1 MSVVIAFLW
10 ANLLTIISWVI
21 RIGALIL
28 VPFRRSPAAAR
39 GWLLL
44 FFIAPL
50 PALLLFLVIGSPK
63 HPKRRRKLFEELPEI
78 LRRAIAKAGITTG
91 EARADLPDRLD
102 PIADLASGLAG
113 LPAVTGNRIDLLEEY
128 DGSIDALVAEI
139 DRAEHHVHLEY
150 YIFADDR
157 TGRKIVQAV
166 ERARERGVTCR
177 VLIDAIGS
185 IRWVKPVL
193 ARLHAAGAE
202 AHRVLPLGMRSN
214 ASRFDLRNHRKI
226 AVIDGK
232 VSFTGSQNIVD
243 AQPDRSAPPNV
254 ELVIRVEGP
263 AVAELQAVFIG
274 DWYLE
279 SGTALDE
286 AHLFAPAMD
295 AGDVSAQFV
304 PSGPDYPIGGIDLL
318 FAAAMNL
325 ARDEIVIVTPYFIPN
340 GAILTAL
347 TSAALRGVK
356 VRIML
361 SRYSDGFLV
370 GNAQRSYY
378 AELLRAGIE
387 IHLYENGFVHAK
399 HVRIDR
405 DIAVIGSCNMDER
418 SFRLNAE
425 ASMVCYGPAVAGAVA
440 GIEQRYFDNATQL
453 EKESWAQRSLI
464 TKTLENSARL
474 LSDLL

>member
-1 MSVVIAFLW
+1 MSVAIAFLW

-78 LRRAIAKAGITTG
+78 LRRAVAKAGIATG
-91 EARADLPDRLD
+91 AARADLPDRLD
-102 PIADLASGLAG
+102 AIADLASGLAG
-113 LPAVTGNRIDLLEEY
+113 LPPVKGNRIDLLEDY

-139 DRAEHHVHLEY
+139 DKAEHHVHLQY
-150 YIFADDR
+150 YIFADDGA
-157 TGRKIVQAV
+157 GRKIVQAV
-166 ERARERGVTCR
+166 ERARGRGVTCR

-185 IRWVKPVL
+185 LRWGKAVL

-202 AHRVLPLGMRSN
+202 AHRILPLGMRSN
-214 ASRFDLRNHRKI
+214 ASRIDLRNHRKI
-226 AVIDGK
+226 AVIDGRIG
-232 VSFTGSQNIVD
+232 FTGSQNIVD
-243 AQPDRSAPPNV
+243 AQPDRSAPRNV
-254 ELVIRVEGP
+254 ELVIRVEGA

-279 SGTALDE
+279 SGVALDE
-286 AHLFAPAMD
+286 EQLFAPVLD
-295 AGDVSAQFV
+295 AGEVPAQFV

-340 GAILTAL
+340 DAIISAL

-361 SRYSDGFLV
+361 SRYSDGVLV

-387 IHLYENGFVHAK
+387 IHLYESGFVHAK
-399 HVRIDR
+399 HMRIDR

-440 GIEQRYFDNATQL
+440 EVERRYFDNATEL
-453 EKESWAQRSLI
+453 EKESWAQRSLV

>member
-102 PIADLASGLAG
+102 PVADLASGLAG

-232 VSFTGSQNIVD
+232 VGFTGSQNIVD

-279 SGTALDE
+279 SGTALEE

-325 ARDEIVIVTPYFIPN
+325 ARDKIVIVTPYFIPN

>member
-1 MSVVIAFLW
+1 MSVAIAFLW

-78 LRRAIAKAGITTG
+78 LRRAVAKAGIATG
-91 EARADLPDRLD
+91 AARADLPDRLD
-102 PIADLASGLAG
+102 AIADLASGLAG
-113 LPAVTGNRIDLLEEY
+113 LPPVKGNRIDLLEDY

-139 DRAEHHVHLEY
+139 DKAEHHVHLQY
-150 YIFADDR
+150 YIFADDGA
-157 TGRKIVQAV
+157 GRKIVQAV
-166 ERARERGVTCR
+166 ERARGRGVTCR

-185 IRWVKPVL
+185 LRWGKPVL

-202 AHRVLPLGMRSN
+202 AHRILPLGMRSN
-214 ASRFDLRNHRKI
+214 ASRIDLRNHRKI
-226 AVIDGK
+226 AVIDGRIG
-232 VSFTGSQNIVD
+232 FTGSQNIVD
-243 AQPDRSAPPNV
+243 AQPDRSAPRNV
-254 ELVIRVEGP
+254 ELVIRVEGA

-279 SGTALDE
+279 SGVALDE
-286 AHLFAPAMD
+286 EQLFAPVLD
-295 AGDVSAQFV
+295 AGDVPAQFV

-340 GAILTAL
+340 DAIISAL

-361 SRYSDGFLV
+361 SRYSDGVLV

-387 IHLYENGFVHAK
+387 IHLYESGFVHAK
-399 HVRIDR
+399 HMRIDR

-425 ASMVCYGPAVAGAVA
+425 ASMVCYGPDVAGAVA
-440 GIEQRYFDNATQL
+440 EVERRYFDNATQL
-453 EKESWAQRSLI
+453 EKESWAQRSLV